1 MCDSPNLIA
10 AEAHG
15 CVSLHSRR
23 RRELDKNLKGAVLSH
38 DAGQIAELE
47 DQPSERRQSQY
58 HKNAHDEIA
67 PPLAGLVVTHYLLPF
82 RSVRPSMN
90 SSLIARKG

>member
-1 MCDSPNLIA
+1 MRDSPDLIA
-10 AEAHG
+10 AEAHRR
-15 CVSLHSRR
+15 VSLHSRCS
-23 RRELDKNLKGAVLSH
+23 RELDKNLEGAVPCDYS
-38 DAGQIAELE
+38 GQIAELKN
-47 DQPSERRQSQY
+47 QPSQREQSRY
-58 HKNAHDEIA
+58 HKNTHDEIA